1 MVLWPCADTDLRWM
15 SPLQL
20 GRDRTRSSWRRQERG
35 RKSAATSS
43 GRAATPPSAR
53 KEHQHSWRWSWM
65 KSVEHRYNKSVWK
78 TKFAWNRNLFPAFL
92 SLQFHFM
99 GVWLLWHLLF
109 FLGVFLGSSPAGK
122 GASMF
127 PAVLQGRDGHPLRK
141 EGRGGGKFAE

>member
-1 MVLWPCADTDLRWM
+1 MTLTSKSEDLGFSHLYHRCIYWDTEEQHVCSWIVVLWPCADTDLRWM

-20 GRDRTRSSWRRQERG
+20 GRDRTRSSWRRRERG

-78 TKFAWNRNLFPAFL
+78 TKFAWNINLFPAFL
-92 SLQFHFM
+92 SLQFHFV
-99 GVWLLWHLLF
+99 GAWLLWHLF
-109 FLGVFLGSSPAGK
+109 FFSL
-122 GASMF
+122 
-127 PAVLQGRDGHPLRK
+127 
-141 EGRGGGKFAE
+141 